1 MKTIISAANDVYINA
16 ARHIKALLDEKPD
29 AAIAFSVGRSM
40 DGLFA
45 ALAAMSA
52 AGEVSFAAA
61 KVFAVT
67 EFLGAPN
74 ALTCRARLEA
84 GLLDKVG
91 VAPENRHFPCREN
104 FDTYDDEIAAAGGL
118 DMAVLGIGHN
128 GHFGYNE
135 PGTPFDSLTRIQILA
150 PATRRQLADTF
161 GGEEKVPEKAVTM
174 GIKTITSARDI
185 AVLAFGEDKAAA
197 VFEMLYAR
205 DDSIIPAA
213 FLQIPVNV
221 TVYLDEAASSKL

>member
-1 MKTIISAANDVYINA
+1 MI
-16 ARHIKALLDEKPD
+16 
-29 AAIAFSVGRSM
+29 
-40 DGLFA
+40 
-45 ALAAMSA
+45 
-52 AGEVSFAAA
+52 
-61 KVFAVT
+61 
-67 EFLGAPN
+67 
-74 ALTCRARLEA
+74 
-84 GLLDKVG
+84 
-91 VAPENRHFPCREN
+91 
-104 FDTYDDEIAAAGGL
+104 
-118 DMAVLGIGHN
+118 GIGHN
-128 GHFGYNE
+128 GHIGYNE

-174 GIKTITSARDI
+174 GIKTITGARDI

-205 DDSIIPAA
+205 DDSVIPAA